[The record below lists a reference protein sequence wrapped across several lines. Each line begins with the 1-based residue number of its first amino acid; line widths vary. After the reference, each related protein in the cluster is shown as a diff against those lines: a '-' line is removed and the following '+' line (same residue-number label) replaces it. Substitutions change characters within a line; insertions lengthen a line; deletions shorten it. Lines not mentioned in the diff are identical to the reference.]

1 MESFLAI
8 AAAVLV
14 INVIVGGVRVAVG
27 PSARDRIA
35 GVALL
40 STTGVGALLLT
51 AEVVDVPALRTAGL
65 VLVALALVVVA
76 VLVAAQEHRGPTRD
90 GR

>member
-1 MESFLAI
+1 M
-8 AAAVLV
+8 AAAVLIV
-14 INVIVGGVRVAVG
+14 NVIVGGVRVALG

-40 STTGVGALLLT
+40 STTGVGALLLI
-51 AEVVDVPALRTAGL
+51 AELVDVPALRTAGL

-76 VLVAAQEHRGPTRD
+76 VLVAAQEHH
-90 GR
+90 GRTGEGR

>member
-1 MESFLAI
+1 MERFLAV

-14 INVIVGGVRVAVG
+14 VNVIVGGVRVALG
-27 PSARDRIA
+27 PSARDRVA

-40 STTGVGALLLT
+40 STTGVGALLLI
-51 AEVVDVPALRTAGL
+51 AELVDVPALRTAGL
-65 VLVALALVVVA
+65 VLVALAVVVVA
-76 VLVAAQEHRGPTRD
+76 VLVAAQEHRGPTQD